1 MHLYLRDV
9 PQRRLILVTSS
20 DDETRLGRPRRA
32 LVFRAAEGTKANSQA
47 IVEFIRKEDVDLAG
61 AIRLTQY
68 EVMGCLGLIS
78 VGGELFLAIVTLAG
92 VIGNLTPDTARQE
105 QVSKIREVAFFSL
118 NSSTYDDL
126 SLASNAPTSPTIGA
140 YEMNEMYDRDGL
152 GQQMQA
158 TQPVYEHPCAALSK
172 IMSSGTFY
180 YASDGKWDISTR
192 LQARTERQAQHDH
205 SVYDP
210 RFIWNEYIVRSL
222 MDFRSRLDPSE
233 RDDLDMCHFII
244 LAIQG
249 YVGLHSIPL
258 LAAPSSGSPTIATI
272 GMISRLGWKRAGT
285 RFNTRGVDDDGN
297 VANFVETET
306 LFATKEASWS
316 YVQVRGSIPLFWEQ
330 QGLQIGGQRIQI
342 TRAQGASQPAFERH
356 FTQLIDEYG
365 TTHIV
370 NLLGTKE
377 NEATLASAYAAHL
390 QTMRANR
397 KADIS
402 MSNLDF
408 HGVVRM
414 MGHDAVPVTLKSL
427 EGVQDGLN
435 NYGFT
440 SVEHANND
448 LITPQV
454 GVFRTNCLDCL
465 DRTNFI
471 QDIISKLNL
480 EHYLRNVR
488 REWISSGPLW
498 SFHREL
504 WAENGDAL
512 SRIYAGTGA
521 LNTSFTRTG
530 KRTFAGLLADATKS
544 VARSY
549 INNFQDKG
557 KQAAIDLLL
566 GNMNTQRQVTIFD
579 PIHDSV
585 RAALAERLPEYS
597 SPHKCQIFVGT
608 WNLNGRPPADEL
620 LPWLFPR
627 ADSTDPDLFVLGFQE
642 IVPLTAQ
649 QIIQTDPE
657 KKLMWEEYIL
667 DTLATRR
674 GRNSDS
680 DYVVLRSEQLV
691 GTALIVL
698 CKEGATA
705 YIRNVEAAT
714 KKTGL
719 RGMSGNKGAVGIRLD
734 YYDSSFC
741 FVTAHLAAG
750 HANVEERNSDYRT
763 IANGLSFL
771 RGKTIAS
778 HENVIWLADTN
789 YRINLENN
797 EVRYL
802 AENDQLG
809 VLYDADQLKLAM
821 DAQVAFMGY
830 EEGPILFRPT
840 YRYDLYSDEYDTSEK
855 QRIPAWTD
863 RVLYRGIGLDLAVY
877 NRAELKQSDHR
888 PIYAVFHAT
897 ARVIDITKKNALQE
911 QLLQEL
917 IHTNPGQT
925 LDQKL
930 SKMGIKTGTARTPPP
945 PPPPRLPERPS
956 RHNTLGPREGILTVS
971 RPPPSRA
978 SVPSPQPKDPFDSDE
993 HAASSSEEELYR
1005 SSLMVPIE
1013 PTPVSN
1019 STVRAWPVKL
1029 PGSRSVSGTR
1039 STPDIARQPTGDTHT
1054 LSSSTSFERVEIP
1067 NSLKEGGLQTA
1078 AEEEVHRPVSVAAVA
1093 SMFEAKAKEVTSP
1106 TRPNNGASTLR
1117 STSGIS
1123 RTAPPK
1129 PPKPVSLTSQPSP

>member
-1 MHLYLRDV
+1 MHLYLRDA
-9 PQRRLILVTSS
+9 PQRALILVTSF
-20 DDETRLGRPRRA
+20 DDETRLNRPRRA
-32 LVFRAAEGTKANSQA
+32 LVFRAGEGAKANSQA
-47 IVEFIRKEDVDLAG
+47 IVEFLRKEDVDLVG

-78 VGGELFLAIVTLAG
+78 VGGELFLAIVTSAA
-92 VIGNLTPDTARQE
+92 VIGNLTPNPARQE

-140 YEMNEMYDRDGL
+140 YEMNDSYDRDPF
-152 GQQMQA
+152 GQQTQA
-158 TQPVYEHPCAALSK
+158 TQSVYEHPCAALSK

-192 LQARTERQAQHDH
+192 LQVRTKRQTQHDH
-205 SVYDP
+205 SVFDP
-210 RFIWNEYIVRSL
+210 RFIWNEYIVGSL
-222 MDFRSRLDPSE
+222 MDFRSRLDPDE
-233 RDDLDMCHFII
+233 RDDMDMCHFII

-249 YVGLHSIPL
+249 HVGLHSIPL
-258 LAAPSSGSPTIATI
+258 PAPPRSGRPSIATI

-306 LFATKEASWS
+306 LFATNEASWS

-342 TRAQGASQPAFERH
+342 TRAPGASQPAFERH
-356 FTQLIDEYG
+356 FAQLIEEYE
-365 TTHIV
+365 TVHII

-377 NEATLASAYAAHL
+377 NEATLTAAYTAHL
-390 QTMRANR
+390 QTLRANGN
-397 KADIS
+397 AGVT

-408 HGVVRM
+408 HGVVRV
-414 MGHDAVPVTLKSL
+414 MGHDAIPATLKSL
-427 EGVQDGLN
+427 EGVQSGLD

-440 SVEHANND
+440 SVEHNVSA
-448 LITPQV
+448 LTTPQV

-488 REWISSGPLW
+488 REWISSSQLW

-566 GNMNTQRQVTIFD
+566 GNMNTQQQVTIFD
-579 PIHDSV
+579 PVHDSV
-585 RAALAERLPEYS
+585 RAALSQRIGEYS

-608 WNLNGRPPADEL
+608 WNLNGRPPVDKL

-627 ADSTDPDLFVLGFQE
+627 ADSTEPDLFVLGFQE

-649 QIIQTDPE
+649 QIVQTDPE
-657 KKLMWEEYIL
+657 KKRMWEDYISN
-667 DTLATRR
+667 TLATHRDR
-674 GRNSDS
+674 STQ
-680 DYVVLRSEQLV
+680 YVILRSEQLV
-691 GTALIVL
+691 GTALIIL
-698 CKEGATA
+698 CKAEATRH
-705 YIRNVEAAT
+705 IRNVEAAT

-719 RGMSGNKGAVGIRLD
+719 GGMSGNKGAVGIRLD

-741 FVTAHLAAG
+741 FITAHLAAG
-750 HANVEERNSDYRT
+750 HINVEERNNDYRT

-771 RGKTIAS
+771 RGKMIGS

-797 EVRYL
+797 EVRHL
-802 AENDQLG
+802 AANDQLG
-809 VLYDADQLKLAM
+809 VLYDADQLKFAM
-821 DAQVAFMGY
+821 EAQLAFMGY

-863 RVLYRGIGLDLAVY
+863 RVLYRGAGLDLAVY

-888 PIYAVFHAT
+888 PIYAIFHAT
-897 ARVIDITKKNALQE
+897 VRVIDTAKKDALQA
-911 QLLQEL
+911 QLLAEL
-917 IHTNPGQT
+917 THTKAGES
-925 LDQKL
+925 LEQKL
-930 SKMGIKTGTARTPPP
+930 SKMNIKTGIARTPPP
-945 PPPPRLPERPS
+945 PPLPRLPERPS
-956 RHNTLGPREGILTVS
+956 RHNTLGLPDGVLRVS
-971 RPPPSRA
+971 KSTSTNA
-978 SVPSPQPKDPFDSDE
+978 SVPPPQPKDPFDSDHE
-993 HAASSSEEELYR
+993 HSASSSEEELYR

-1013 PTPVSN
+1013 PTPISN

-1029 PGSRSVSGTR
+1029 PGSRSVSETR
-1039 STPDIARQPTGDTHT
+1039 STPDIVPQLTSDTHT

-1067 NSLKEGGLQTA
+1067 NSLKEGGLRATT
-1078 AEEEVHRPVSVAAVA
+1078 EEEVHRPVSVAAVA
-1093 SMFEAKAKEVTSP
+1093 SMFEAKGKDVTSP
-1106 TRPNNGASTLR
+1106 TRPGNGAPPSR
-1117 STSGIS
+1117 SASGIA

-1129 PPKPVSLTSQPSP
+1129 PPKPASLASHSSP

>member
-1 MHLYLRDV
+1 MHLYLRDA
-9 PQRRLILVTSS
+9 PQRALILVTSF
-20 DDETRLGRPRRA
+20 DDETRLNRPRRA
-32 LVFRAAEGTKANSQA
+32 LVFRAGEGTKANSQA
-47 IVEFIRKEDVDLAG
+47 VVEFLRKEDVDLVG

-78 VGGELFLAIVTLAG
+78 VGGELFLAIVTSAA
-92 VIGNLTPDTARQE
+92 VIGNLTPNPTRQE

-118 NSSTYDDL
+118 NSNTYDDL

-140 YEMNEMYDRDGL
+140 YETNDSYDRDPF
-152 GQQMQA
+152 GQQTQT

-180 YASDGKWDISTR
+180 YASDGKWDISSR
-192 LQARTERQAQHDH
+192 LQVRTKRQTQHDH
-205 SVYDP
+205 SIFDP
-210 RFIWNEYIVRSL
+210 RFIWNEYIVGSL

-233 RDDLDMCHFII
+233 RDELDTCHFII

-249 YVGLHSIPL
+249 HVGLHSIPL
-258 LAAPSSGSPTIATI
+258 PAPPRSGGPAIATIAT
-272 GMISRLGWKRAGT
+272 ISRLGWKRAGT

-306 LFATKEASWS
+306 LFATNDASWS

-356 FTQLIDEYG
+356 FAQLIEEYE
-365 TTHIV
+365 TAHII

-377 NEATLASAYAAHL
+377 NEATLTATYTAHL
-390 QTMRANR
+390 QTLRANGNTGV
-397 KADIS
+397 S

-414 MGHDAVPVTLKSL
+414 VGHDAIPATLKSL
-427 EGVQDGLN
+427 DGVQNGLN

-440 SVEHANND
+440 SVEHASNA

-471 QDIISKLNL
+471 QDIISKLSL
-480 EHYLRNVR
+480 EHYLRNVQ
-488 REWISSGPLW
+488 REWVSSGQLW

-566 GNMNTQRQVTIFD
+566 GNMNTQQQVTIFD

-585 RAALAERLPEYS
+585 RAALAQRLDEYS

-608 WNLNGRPPADEL
+608 WNLNGRPPVDNL
-620 LPWLFPR
+620 LSWLFPR
-627 ADSTDPDLFVLGFQE
+627 ADSTEPDLFVLGFQE

-649 QIIQTDPE
+649 QIVQTDPE
-657 KKLMWEEYIL
+657 KKRMWEDYIL
-667 DTLATRR
+667 GTLATHRDR
-674 GRNSDS
+674 STE
-680 DYVVLRSEQLV
+680 YVVLRSEQLV

-698 CKEGATA
+698 CKAEATR
-705 YIRNVEAAT
+705 YVRNVEAAT

-719 RGMSGNKGAVGIRLD
+719 GGMSGNKGAVGIRLD

-741 FVTAHLAAG
+741 FITAHLAAG
-750 HANVEERNSDYRT
+750 HVNVEERNSDYRT
-763 IANGLSFL
+763 IVNGLSFL
-771 RGKTIAS
+771 RGKTIGS

-802 AENDQLG
+802 AVNDQLG

-821 DAQVAFMGY
+821 EAQLAFMGY

-888 PIYAVFHAT
+888 PIYAIFHAT
-897 ARVIDITKKNALQE
+897 VRVINVAKKNALQA
-911 QLLQEL
+911 QLLAEL
-917 IHTNPGQT
+917 THTNAGES

-930 SKMGIKTGTARTPPP
+930 SKMAIKIGIARTPPP

-956 RHNTLGPREGILTVS
+956 RHNTLGPPEGIFTIS
-971 RPPPSRA
+971 KPTSSKPSA
-978 SVPSPQPKDPFDSDE
+978 PSPQPRDPFDSDNE
-993 HAASSSEEELYR
+993 HSASSSEEELYR

-1013 PTPVSN
+1013 PTPISN

-1029 PGSRSVSGTR
+1029 PGSRSVSETR
-1039 STPDIARQPTGDTHT
+1039 STPDIVPQPTSDTYT

-1067 NSLKEGGLQTA
+1067 NSLKEGGLRTTT
-1078 AEEEVHRPVSVAAVA
+1078 EEEFHRPVSVSAVA
-1093 SMFEAKAKEVTSP
+1093 SMFEAKSKEVTSP
-1106 TRPNNGASTLR
+1106 TRPSNGAPASR
-1117 STSGIS
+1117 SASGIT

-1129 PPKPVSLTSQPSP
+1129 PPKPASLASHSSS

>member
-1 MHLYLRDV
+1 
-9 PQRRLILVTSS
+9 
-20 DDETRLGRPRRA
+20 
-32 LVFRAAEGTKANSQA
+32 
-47 IVEFIRKEDVDLAG
+47 
-61 AIRLTQY
+61 
-68 EVMGCLGLIS
+68 MGCLGLIS
-78 VGGELFLAIVTLAG
+78 VGGELFLSVVTLAG
-92 VIGNLTPDTARQE
+92 VIGNLTPHASRQE

-118 NSSTYDDL
+118 NTSTYDDL

-140 YEMNEMYDRDGL
+140 YEMNDMYDRDGM

-158 TQPVYEHPCAALSK
+158 AQPVYEHPCAALSK

-192 LQARTERQAQHDH
+192 LQARTKRQTQHDH

-210 RFIWNEYIVRSL
+210 RFIWNEYIVGSL

-233 RDDLDMCHFII
+233 RDDLDTCHFII

-258 LAAPSSGSPTIATI
+258 PASPRSGGPAIATI

-285 RFNTRGVDDDGN
+285 RFNTREWTMMEMLQILSRLKRCLLLTMRRGHTLKF
-297 VANFVETET
+297 VAV
-306 LFATKEASWS
+306 
-316 YVQVRGSIPLFWEQ
+316 YPQ

-356 FTQLIDEYG
+356 FAQLIEEYEIV
-365 TTHIV
+365 HIV

-377 NEATLASAYAAHL
+377 NEAALTSAYTAHL
-390 QTMRANR
+390 QTLRASGN
-397 KADIS
+397 AEIS

-408 HGVVRM
+408 HAVVRTA
-414 MGHDAVPVTLKSL
+414 GHDN
-427 EGVQDGLN
+427 GLL

-440 SVEHANND
+440 SVEHTDNA

-488 REWISSGPLW
+488 NPPTNAKSLLE
-498 SFHREL
+498 H
-504 WAENGDAL
+504 
-512 SRIYAGTGA
+512 GT
-521 LNTSFTRTG
+521 LMESPQ
-530 KRTFAGLLADATKS
+530 L
-544 VARSY
+544 
-549 INNFQDKG
+549 INYY
-557 KQAAIDLLL
+557 L
-566 GNMNTQRQVTIFD
+566 GYF
-579 PIHDSV
+579 
-585 RAALAERLPEYS
+585 PE
-597 SPHKCQIFVGT
+597 QIV
-608 WNLNGRPPADEL
+608 
-620 LPWLFPR
+620 PR
-627 ADSTDPDLFVLGFQE
+627 FQE

-649 QIIQTDPE
+649 QIVQTDPE
-657 KKLMWEEYIL
+657 KKRMWEDYIL

-674 GRNSDS
+674 DRNS

-691 GTALIVL
+691 GTALILL
-698 CKEGATA
+698 CKTEATA
-705 YIRNVEAAT
+705 HIRNVEAAT
-714 KKTGL
+714 RKTGL
-719 RGMSGNKGAVGIRLD
+719 GGMSGNKGAVGIRLD

-741 FVTAHLAAG
+741 FITAHLAAG
-750 HANVEERNSDYRT
+750 HINVEERNSDYRT

-771 RGKTIAS
+771 RGKTIGS

-789 YRINLENN
+789 YRINLDNS

-802 AENDQLG
+802 AANDQLG

-821 DAQVAFMGY
+821 EAQVAFMGY
-830 EEGPILFRPT
+830 DEGPILFRPT
-840 YRYDLYSDEYDTSEK
+840 YRYDLNSDEYDTSEK

-863 RVLYRGIGLDLAVY
+863 RVLYRGTGLDLAVY

-888 PIYAVFHAT
+888 PIYAIFHAT
-897 ARVIDITKKNALQE
+897 VRVIDVAKKDALQS
-911 QLLQEL
+911 QLLEEL
-917 IHTNPGQT
+917 IHTNSGQT

-930 SKMGIKTGTARTPPP
+930 STMSIKTGVARTPPP

-956 RHNTLGPREGILTVS
+956 RHNTLGPPEGILTVS
-971 RPPPSRA
+971 KPASSRY
-978 SVPSPQPKDPFDSDE
+978 PSPQPKDPFDSDE
-993 HAASSSEEELYR
+993 HSASSSEEELYR

-1013 PTPVSN
+1013 PTPISN

-1029 PGSRSVSGTR
+1029 PGSRSVSETR
-1039 STPDIARQPTGDTHT
+1039 STPDIVRQPTSDTHT

-1078 AEEEVHRPVSVAAVA
+1078 TEEEVHRPVSVAA
-1093 SMFEAKAKEVTSP
+1093 
-1106 TRPNNGASTLR
+1106 
-1117 STSGIS
+1117 
-1123 RTAPPK
+1123 
-1129 PPKPVSLTSQPSP
+1129 

>member
-9 PQRRLILVTSS
+9 PQRTLILVTSS

-32 LVFRAAEGTKANSQA
+32 LVFRPAEGTKANSQA
-47 IVEFIRKEDVDLAG
+47 IVEFLRKEDVDLVG

-78 VGGELFLAIVTLAG
+78 VGGELFLAVVTLAG
-92 VIGNLTPDTARQE
+92 VIGNLTPNATRQE

-140 YEMNEMYDRDGL
+140 YELNELNDRDAY
-152 GQQMQA
+152 GQQMQTA
-158 TQPVYEHPCAALSK
+158 QPVYEHPCAALSK

-192 LQARTERQAQHDH
+192 LQARTKRQAQHDH
-205 SVYDP
+205 SVYDS
-210 RFIWNEYIVRSL
+210 RFIWNEYIVGSL

-233 RDDLDMCHFII
+233 RDDLDTCHFII

-249 YVGLHSIPL
+249 YVGLHSFPL
-258 LAAPSSGSPTIATI
+258 PAPPHSGSPAIATI

-306 LFATKEASWS
+306 LFATNETSWS

-342 TRAQGASQPAFERH
+342 TRARGASQPAFERH
-356 FTQLIDEYG
+356 FAQLIDEYDIV
-365 TTHIV
+365 HII

-377 NEATLASAYAAHL
+377 NEAALTSAYTAHL
-390 QTMRANR
+390 QTLRANGN
-397 KADIS
+397 AEIS

-408 HGVVRM
+408 HNIVRTV
-414 MGHDAVPVTLKSL
+414 GHDAVPATLKSL
-427 EGVQDGLN
+427 EGVLDGLN

-440 SVEHANND
+440 SVEHTKDA

-471 QDIISKLNL
+471 QDIVSKLNL

-488 REWISSGPLW
+488 KEWISSGSLW

-504 WAENGDAL
+504 WADNGDAL

-544 VARSY
+544 VTRSY

-585 RAALAERLPEYS
+585 RATLAQRLPEYS

-608 WNLNGRPPADEL
+608 WNLNGRPPVDKL

-627 ADSTDPDLFVLGFQE
+627 AGRCKPDLFVLGFQE

-649 QIIQTDPE
+649 QIVQTDPE
-657 KKLMWEEYIL
+657 KKRMWEDYIL

-674 GRNSDS
+674 DRYS

-698 CKEGATA
+698 CKAEATA
-705 YIRNVEAAT
+705 HIRNVEAAT

-719 RGMSGNKGAVGIRLD
+719 GGMSGNKGAVGIRLD

-741 FVTAHLAAG
+741 FITAHLAAG
-750 HANVEERNSDYRT
+750 HINVEERNSDYRT

-771 RGKTIAS
+771 RGKTIGS

-802 AENDQLG
+802 AVNDQLG

-821 DAQVAFMGY
+821 EAQVAFMGY

-863 RVLYRGIGLDLAVY
+863 RVLYRGTGLDLAVY

-888 PIYAVFHAT
+888 PIYAIFHAT
-897 ARVIDITKKNALQE
+897 VRVIDTAKKDALQT

-917 IHTNPGQT
+917 MHTNSGQT

-930 SKMGIKTGTARTPPP
+930 SKMSVKTGTARTPP

-956 RHNTLGPREGILTVS
+956 RHNTLGPPEGILTVS
-971 RPPPSRA
+971 RPTPSRP

-1013 PTPVSN
+1013 PTPLSN

-1029 PGSRSVSGTR
+1029 PGSRSVSETR
-1039 STPDIARQPTGDTHT
+1039 SAPDITRRPTSDTHT

-1078 AEEEVHRPVSVAAVA
+1078 TKEEVHQPVSVAAVA
-1093 SMFEAKAKEVTSP
+1093 SIFEAKAKEVTSP
-1106 TRPNNGASTLR
+1106 TRPNNGAPTAR
-1117 STSGIS
+1117 SASGIS

-1129 PPKPVSLTSQPSP
+1129 PPKPVSLASHTST

>member
-1 MHLYLRDV
+1 MHLYLKDV
-9 PQRRLILVTSS
+9 PRRTLILVTSS
-20 DDETRLGRPRRA
+20 DDETRLKRPRRA

-47 IVEFIRKEDVDLAG
+47 IVEFLRKDDVDLIG

-92 VIGNLTPDTARQE
+92 VIGNLTPNAARQE
-105 QVSKIREVAFFSL
+105 QISKIQEVAFFSL
-118 NSSTYDDL
+118 NTNTYDDL
-126 SLASNAPTSPTIGA
+126 SLASNAPTSPTIGS
-140 YEMNEMYDRDGL
+140 YELNDSYDRDGF

-158 TQPVYEHPCAALSK
+158 SQPVYEHPCAALSK

-192 LQARTERQAQHDH
+192 LQARTRRQAQHDH
-205 SVYDP
+205 SVFDP
-210 RFIWNEYIVRSL
+210 RFIWNEYIVGSL
-222 MDFRSRLDPSE
+222 MDFRSRLESIE
-233 RDDLDMCHFII
+233 RDELDACHFII

-258 LAAPSSGSPTIATI
+258 PAPARSGGPAIATI

-306 LFATKEASWS
+306 IFATNDVSWS
-316 YVQVRGSIPLFWEQ
+316 YVQIRGSIPLFWEQ

-356 FTQLIDEYG
+356 FAQLIEEYE
-365 TTHIV
+365 TVHII

-377 NEATLASAYAAHL
+377 NETALTAAYTAHL
-390 QTMRANR
+390 QTLRASGN
-397 KADIS
+397 S
-402 MSNLDF
+402 EVGMSNLDF

-414 MGHDAVPVTLKSL
+414 MGHDAVPTTLKSL
-427 EGVQDGLN
+427 EGVQNGLH

-440 SVEHANND
+440 TVEHASNAV
-448 LITPQV
+448 IAPQV

-480 EHYLRNVR
+480 EHYLRTVH
-488 REWISSGPLW
+488 REWVSSGSLW

-579 PIHDSV
+579 PIHDSL
-585 RAALAERLPEYS
+585 RTLLTQRLPEYS

-608 WNLNGRPPADEL
+608 WNLNGKPPVDKL

-627 ADSTDPDLFVLGFQE
+627 ADSTEPDLFVLGFQE

-649 QIIQTDPE
+649 QIVQTDPE
-657 KKLMWEEYIL
+657 KKRMWEDFIL

-674 GRNSDS
+674 DRNTE
-680 DYVVLRSEQLV
+680 YVVLRSEQLV

-698 CKEGATA
+698 CKAEVTGH
-705 YIRNVEAAT
+705 IRNVEAAT

-741 FVTAHLAAG
+741 FITAHLAAG
-750 HANVEERNSDYRT
+750 HFNVEERNNDYRT

-771 RGKTIAS
+771 RGKTIGS

-789 YRINLENN
+789 YRINLDNH

-802 AENDQLG
+802 AVNDQLG
-809 VLYDADQLKLAM
+809 VLYEADQLKQAM
-821 DAQVAFMGY
+821 EAKVAFMGY

-840 YRYDLYSDEYDTSEK
+840 YRYDLSSDEYDTSEK

-863 RVLYRGIGLDLAVY
+863 RVLYRGTGLDLAVY

-888 PIYAVFHAT
+888 PIYAIFHAT
-897 ARVIDITKKNALQE
+897 VRVIDIAKKNAIQA
-911 QLLQEL
+911 QLLAEL
-917 IHTNPGQT
+917 TYTNRGHT

-930 SKMGIKTGTARTPPP
+930 SNMTIKTGIARTPPL

-956 RHNTLGPREGILTVS
+956 RHNTLGPPEGILTVS
-971 RPPPSRA
+971 KPILSQ
-978 SVPSPQPKDPFDSDE
+978 PSPQPKDPFDSDHE
-993 HAASSSEEELYR
+993 HSASSSEEELYR

-1013 PTPVSN
+1013 PTPISN
-1019 STVRAWPVKL
+1019 SRARAWPVKV
-1029 PGSRSVSGTR
+1029 PGSRSVSEAR
-1039 STPDIARQPTGDTHT
+1039 STTDTVLQPSDTHT
-1054 LSSSTSFERVEIP
+1054 LSSSKSFERVEIP

-1078 AEEEVHRPVSVAAVA
+1078 TEEEVHRPVSVAAVA

-1106 TRPNNGASTLR
+1106 TRPNNGAPTPR
-1117 STSGIS
+1117 SVSGIS

-1129 PPKPVSLTSQPSP
+1129 PPKPASLTSHSSP

>member
-9 PQRRLILVTSS
+9 PKRTLILVTSS
-20 DDETRLGRPRRA
+20 DDETRLNRPRRA
-32 LVFRAAEGTKANSQA
+32 LVFRAVDGAKANSQA
-47 IVEFIRKEDVDLAG
+47 VVEFLRKEDVDLIG

-92 VIGNLTPDTARQE
+92 VIGNLTPNATRQE
-105 QVSKIREVAFFSL
+105 QVSKIQEVAFFSL
-118 NSSTYDDL
+118 NGSTYDDL

-140 YEMNEMYDRDGL
+140 YEMNDSYDRDGF
-152 GQQMQA
+152 GQQMQV

-192 LQARTERQAQHDH
+192 LQARTRRQAQHDH
-205 SVYDP
+205 SVFDP
-210 RFIWNEYIVRSL
+210 RFIWNEYIVGSL
-222 MDFRSRLDPSE
+222 LDFRSQLDPSE
-233 RDDLDMCHFII
+233 RDDLDTCHFII

-249 YVGLHSIPL
+249 YVGLYSIPL
-258 LAAPSSGSPTIATI
+258 PAPPRSGGPAIATI
-272 GMISRLGWKRAGT
+272 GMISRLGWRRAGT

-297 VANFVETET
+297 VANFVE
-306 LFATKEASWS
+306 
-316 YVQVRGSIPLFWEQ
+316 
-330 QGLQIGGQRIQI
+330 IGGQRIQI
-342 TRAQGASQPAFERH
+342 TRTQGASQPAFERH
-356 FTQLIDEYG
+356 FAQLIEEYE
-365 TTHIV
+365 TVNII

-377 NEATLASAYAAHL
+377 NEAALTAAYTAHL
-390 QTMRANR
+390 QTLRASGNTEVGL
-397 KADIS
+397 
-402 MSNLDF
+402 SNLDF
-408 HGVVRM
+408 HGVVRV
-414 MGHDAVPVTLKSL
+414 MGHDAVPATLKSL
-427 EGVQDGLN
+427 EGVQHGLH

-440 SVEHANND
+440 NVEHAGNA
-448 LITPQV
+448 LIAPQV
-454 GVFRTNCLDCL
+454 GIFRTNCLDCL

-480 EHYLRNVR
+480 EHYLRAV
-488 REWISSGPLW
+488 
-498 SFHREL
+498 HRD
-504 WAENGDAL
+504 W
-512 SRIYAGTGA
+512 
-521 LNTSFTRTG
+521 
-530 KRTFAGLLADATKS
+530 
-544 VARSY
+544 
-549 INNFQDKG
+549 
-557 KQAAIDLLL
+557 
-566 GNMNTQRQVTIFD
+566 GNMNTQKQVTIFD
-579 PIHDSV
+579 PVHDSV
-585 RAALAERLPEYS
+585 RAALTERLPEYS

-608 WNLNGRPPADEL
+608 WNLNGRPPVDKL

-627 ADSTDPDLFVLGFQE
+627 ADITEPDLFVLGFQE

-649 QIIQTDPE
+649 QIVQTDPA
-657 KKLMWEEYIL
+657 KKRMWEEYIL

-674 GRNSDS
+674 DRSTE
-680 DYVVLRSEQLV
+680 YVVLRSEQLV

-698 CKEGATA
+698 CKAEATG

-741 FVTAHLAAG
+741 FITAHLAAG
-750 HANVEERNSDYRT
+750 HINVEERNSDYRT

-771 RGKTIAS
+771 RGKTIGS

-789 YRINLENN
+789 YRINLDNN

-802 AENDQLG
+802 AVNDQLG
-809 VLYDADQLKLAM
+809 VLYEADQLKLAM
-821 DAQVAFMGY
+821 EAQAAFMGY

-855 QRIPAWTD
+855 TRIPAWTD
-863 RVLYRGIGLDLAVY
+863 RVLYQGTGLDLAVY

-888 PIYAVFHAT
+888 PIYAIFHAT
-897 ARVIDITKKNALQE
+897 VRVIDVAKRNALQT
-911 QLLQEL
+911 QLLAEL
-917 IHTNPGQT
+917 THTNPSQT
-925 LDQKL
+925 LDQKF
-930 SKMGIKTGTARTPPP
+930 SKMTIKTGISRTPPPP

-956 RHNTLGPREGILTVS
+956 RHNTLGPPEGILTVS
-971 RPPPSRA
+971 KPA
-978 SVPSPQPKDPFDSDE
+978 SSGPFVPSPQPKDPFDSDHE
-993 HAASSSEEELYR
+993 HSASSSEEELYR

-1013 PTPVSN
+1013 PTLISN

-1029 PGSRSVSGTR
+1029 PGSRSVSEARNAPDLVPQLTSDTR
-1039 STPDIARQPTGDTHT
+1039 T

-1067 NSLKEGGLQTA
+1067 NSLKEGGLQTS
-1078 AEEEVHRPVSVAAVA
+1078 AEEEAHRPVSVAAVA

-1106 TRPNNGASTLR
+1106 SPTRPNNGAPAPR
-1117 STSGIS
+1117 SVSGIS

-1129 PPKPVSLTSQPSP
+1129 PPKPASLTSHPSP